1 MEQKLNIIKR
11 LLLTIFITEFT
22 LFQILQAELD
32 KNALPDVDE
41 GFQINFFVKEPHIIN
56 PSSLC
61 FDKKGQLY
69 VGAGPQYRHPKEDS
83 PTDYIKILIDA
94 DNDGVA
100 ETVKTFAEGLN
111 CVQAMAWKGNEL
123 WVANAPELT
132 VLRDTDGDDV
142 ADEYQ
147 IIYTGLNNL
156 RHSVH
161 GLNWGPDGWLY
172 FTMGNTWVKPNAPKP
187 IRDLQ
192 GIKSNDKTQY
202 PLTKVY
208 TKETYP
214 KSFHP

>member
-32 KNALPDVDE
+32 KNALPDVEE

-100 ETVKTFAEGLN
+100 ETVKTFAA
-111 CVQAMAWKGNEL
+111 VSYTH
-123 WVANAPELT
+123 LT
-132 VLRDTDGDDV
+132 LPTILRV
-142 ADEYQ
+142 
-147 IIYTGLNNL
+147 
-156 RHSVH
+156 
-161 GLNWGPDGWLY
+161 
-172 FTMGNTWVKPNAPKP
+172 
-187 IRDLQ
+187 
-192 GIKSNDKTQY
+192 
-202 PLTKVY
+202 
-208 TKETYP
+208 
-214 KSFHP
+214 

>member
-1 MEQKLNIIKR
+1 MESSFSIIKR
-11 LLLTIFITEFT
+11 LLVTFLISKLSF
-22 LFQILQAELD
+22 LHMLKAEVD
-32 KNALPDVDE
+32 KDALPNVEE

-83 PTDYIKILIDA
+83 PTDYIKILIDS

-111 CVQAMAWKGNEL
+111 CVQAMAWKGDEL

-161 GLNWGPDGWLY
+161 GLNWGPDGLSL
-172 FTMGNTWVKPNAPKP
+172 
-187 IRDLQ
+187 IH
-192 GIKSNDKTQY
+192 I
-202 PLTKVY
+202 
-208 TKETYP
+208 
-214 KSFHP
+214 

>member
-1 MEQKLNIIKR
+1 MELSFSIIKR
-11 LLLTIFITEFT
+11 LLIIIFISE
-22 LFQILQAELD
+22 LSLLQMLKAEVD
-32 KNALPDVDE
+32 KDALPNVEE

-83 PTDYIKILIDA
+83 PTDYIKILIDS

-100 ETVKTFAEGLN
+100 ETIKTFAEGLN
-111 CVQAMAWKGNEL
+111 CVQAMAWKGDEL

-156 RHSVH
+156 IAEV
-161 GLNWGPDGWLY
+161 NKI
-172 FTMGNTWVKPNAPKP
+172 FK
-187 IRDLQ
+187 
-192 GIKSNDKTQY
+192 
-202 PLTKVY
+202 
-208 TKETYP
+208 
-214 KSFHP
+214 